1 MAVRVPPLSP
11 RGDGRQLLIL
21 GLGNPICGDDGVG
34 VAAVATLSRRYDALE
49 DNVRFVDGGTLG
61 LMLMPYF
68 EEATHVLLVDAIR
81 DGERPPGSFVRLR
94 GDEVAPAVR
103 ERLSVHQIG
112 VSDLLDGLRL
122 IGRYPDHLELLGLVP
137 ATLDLGLGL
146 SEPVKEALPSLV
158 ERTALTAAALGFPL
172 MPRRADEVVADVPG
186 ALDLGW
192 AVGV

>member
-1 MAVRVPPLSP
+1 MA
-11 RGDGRQLLIL
+11 GRQLLIL

-34 VAAVATLSRRYDALE
+34 VAAVAALRRRYDAP
-49 DNVRFVDGGTLG
+49 DDVRVVDGGTLG
-61 LMLMPYF
+61 LMLMPFF
-68 EEATHVLLVDAIR
+68 EEATHVLLLDAIR

-122 IGRYPDHLELLGLVP
+122 INAYPDHLELLGVVP

-146 SEPVKEALPSLV
+146 SEPVKEALLPLV

-172 MPRRADEVVADVPG
+172 TPRRADEVAADVPG

-192 AVGV
+192 VVGV